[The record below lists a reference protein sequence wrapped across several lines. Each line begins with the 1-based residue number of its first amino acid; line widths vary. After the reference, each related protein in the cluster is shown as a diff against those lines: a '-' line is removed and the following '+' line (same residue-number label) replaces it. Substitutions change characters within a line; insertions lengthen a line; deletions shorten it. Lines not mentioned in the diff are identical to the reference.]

1 MAINIQSQNTA
12 IEPLAPLVARAR
24 DDELNEDVLAQ
35 NILLGFPYADV
46 AEMGSSVVT
55 VTNNDPHR
63 AQQLA
68 DTLARKIWQSRRLF
82 EPRFVDV
89 AEALDAVAATDDR
102 VVLLDMGDN
111 VGGGSPAD
119 GTALLRGLD
128 ARRIAPSL
136 VCLRPD
142 VGRTCHD
149 RRRRQHRHA
158 VDRRCVD
165 RHQGPPLHT
174 TATVQRLCDGRFC
187 ESAARHGGFTEF
199 DQGPSAVVQTAA
211 GVTVLL
217 TSRRVPPFS
226 LAQLTSCGLDPR
238 AFRVIVAKGVI
249 APQAA
254 YREVADRMIL
264 VDTPGVTSADMTRL
278 PYAHRRRPMFPF
290 EPDTVWP

>member
-1 MAINIQSQNTA
+1 D
-12 IEPLAPLVARAR
+12 L
-24 DDELNEDVLAQ
+24 
-35 NILLGFPYADV
+35 
-46 AEMGSSVVT
+46 
-55 VTNNDPHR
+55 
-63 AQQLA
+63 
-68 DTLARKIWQSRRLF
+68 
-82 EPRFVDV
+82 
-89 AEALDAVAATDDR
+89 AEALDEVAATDDR

-128 ARRIAPSL
+128 APRIAPSL
-136 VCLRPD
+136 VCVCDPTSVKRATTAG
-142 VGRTCHD
+142 VGNT
-149 RRRRQHRHA
+149 A
-158 VDRRCVD
+158 TLSIGACVD